1 MKIEYNKKWK
11 PFSEIKGISD
21 EHFDKRFEID
31 REFIFN
37 TLFRKYWVRFVKYPN
52 KDKILVHGTYIPR
65 VPKFMSMWVEK
76 MMWKEPYTTIWKKLC
91 GEFRDEITELEM
103 YTKYKYNY
111 VNPKMVKREEIIN
124 KLLND

>member
-1 MKIEYNKKWK
+1 MKIKYNKKWK
-11 PFSEIKGISD
+11 PTNEYGILTD
-21 EHFDKRFEID
+21 KDFDKRFEID
-31 REFIFN
+31 RQFIFN

-52 KDKILVHGTYIPR
+52 EDKIIFHGSY
-65 VPKFMSMWVEK
+65 VPKLSKFMSRWVDK

-111 VNPKMVKREEIIN
+111 VNPKMIKREEIIN